1 MIDEMKCGSE
11 SRNLFHTMS
20 ESAAEQ
26 KVFERRESLPTSSG
40 VVIESMV
47 AMHPSG
53 NSSNFVIVL
62 LSTDE
67 QTF

>member
-1 MIDEMKCGSE
+1 
-11 SRNLFHTMS
+11 MS

-62 LSTDE
+62 LSSDE
-67 QTF
+67 QYSNIILYK

>member
-1 MIDEMKCGSE
+1 
-11 SRNLFHTMS
+11 MS

-26 KVFERRESLPTSSG
+26 KVFETRESLPVSSG

-53 NSSNFVIVL
+53 NSSNFVIIL

-67 QTF
+67 QYSNIILYKQHFVQNN